1 MGFLDNDFPT
11 DSFSVSQA
19 PFQDL
24 GVDDNDTGKG
34 FFDSVDDSQDSTDN
48 PLQGAIPS
56 FDEVVSNASTFV
68 RPEKQESRF
77 LTRKEAIESLINVGV
92 TEETEL
98 SLRSWMNSLMSRRD
112 QERKL
117 RVAEAG
123 YLLNYCVKFDSVKMP
138 IVKNLRVYEV
148 KNGSVDL
155 KDYTTHARECFGMAG
170 DLESVVE
177 ISSRRA
183 IALPYMSGM
192 VRLLRVGVSWD
203 GRRLTIF
210 DSLKPCPKDIW
221 DMVLSTARE
230 VQEQEG
236 VSSE

>member
-1 MGFLDNDFPT
+1 MGFLGNDFPT
-11 DSFSVSQA
+11 DSFSNSQA
-19 PFQDL
+19 PYQAL
-24 GVDDNDTGKG
+24 GVDDDDTGEG
-34 FFDSVDDSQDSTDN
+34 FFDNVDDSQHPTGSA
-48 PLQGAIPS
+48 LQGAIPS
-56 FDEVVSNASTFV
+56 FDEVVSKASTFV

-92 TEETEL
+92 AEETEL

-112 QERKL
+112 QERRL

-148 KNGSVDL
+148 KDGSVDL
-155 KDYTTHARECFGMAG
+155 KDYTTHARECFGMAE

-183 IALPYMSGM
+183 IALPYMAGM
-192 VRLLRVGVSWD
+192 VRLLRVGVSWN

-221 DMVLSTARE
+221 NVVLNTARE
-230 VQEQEG
+230 IQEQEG
-236 VSSE
+236 VSNE